1 MGEKAQETLKLQ
13 FDKRLRLEFHGAR
26 ITSDAGL
33 LACRELDGAL
43 GLTEAAPTY
52 LQETR
57 GGRNVQHELVS
68 LLRQSVYSRLAGY
81 EDTNDAVR
89 LARDPAMQVVVG
101 RRAVEK
107 QAAST
112 NTLSRFETEALVT
125 GENLRGLEQ
134 LNAQWVDRAMARTP
148 HRRVILD
155 MDSSES
161 PVYGEQ
167 EGAAYNGHFETVCY
181 HPLFLFN
188 EFGDCEG
195 TMLRP
200 GNVHSAE
207 RWRQVLEPIVERYKK
222 RGVRLLFRADAAFA
236 KPETYEYLEPRDIG
250 YTIRLPANEVLQE
263 HIKHLL
269 KRPVGRPPKKPIIRY
284 YDFQYQAGSWSRPRR
299 VVAKVEWHQ
308 GELFLRVGFIVTNL
322 SAKPE
327 GVVHFY
333 NDRGTAEQWIKEGK
347 YALNWTR
354 LSCHRFGANQVR
366 LQLFIL
372 AYNLGNFLRRLG
384 LPKAVRDWSL
394 RSIQVKLIKMGGR
407 IVRHA
412 RRVVFQMAEVAVSR
426 DLFAPILER
435 LTRLR
440 LAPG

>member
-1 MGEKAQETLKLQ
+1 MKPQ

-33 LACRELDGAL
+33 LACRELDGVL
-43 GLTEAAPTY
+43 GLMEMAPTY

-57 GGRNVQHELVS
+57 GGRNVQHELVP

-89 LARDPAMQVVVG
+89 LARDPAMQAVVG
-101 RRAVEK
+101 RQAMEK
-107 QAAST
+107 QAASS
-112 NTLSRFETEALVT
+112 NTLSRFETEILVT

-134 LNAQWVDRAMARTP
+134 LNTQWVGHAMARTP
-148 HRRVILD
+148 HQRVILD

-195 TMLRP
+195 AILRS

-207 RWRQVLEPIVERYKK
+207 RWRQVLEPIVERYRKTV
-222 RGVRLLFRADAAFA
+222 VRLLFRADAAFA
-236 KPETYEYLEPRDIG
+236 KPEVYEYLEPRDIG
-250 YTIRLPANEVLQE
+250 YAVRLPANEVLQE

-269 KRPVGRPPKKPIIRY
+269 KRPAGRPPKKPIIRY
-284 YDFQYQAGSWSRPRR
+284 HDFQYRAKSWDHPRR

-308 GELFLRVGFIVTNL
+308 GQLFPRIGFVVTNL

-333 NDRGTAEQWIKEGK
+333 NRRGMAEQWIKEGK

-354 LSCHRFGANQVR
+354 LSCHRFAANQVR
-366 LQLFIL
+366 LQLFVL
-372 AYNLGNFLRRLG
+372 AYNLGNFLRRLC
-384 LPKAVRDWSL
+384 LPKAINDWSL
-394 RSIQVKLIKMGGR
+394 CSLQVKLIKIGGR

-412 RRVVFQMAEVAVSR
+412 RQIIFQPAEVAVPR
-426 DLFAPILER
+426 DLFAAILEQVR
-435 LTRLR
+435 RLR